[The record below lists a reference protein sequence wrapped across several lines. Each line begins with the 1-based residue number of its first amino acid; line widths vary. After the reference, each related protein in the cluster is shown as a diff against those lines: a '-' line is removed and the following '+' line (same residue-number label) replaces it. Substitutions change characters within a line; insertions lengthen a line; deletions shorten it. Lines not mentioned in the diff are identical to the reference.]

1 MNINITSVNFDAD
14 DKLKDFI
21 TSKLEKLN
29 RFYDK
34 ITGAE
39 VFLRLNN
46 NQEPDNKLVEIKVMI
61 PGNDLFAKKQAK
73 AFEAAADEA
82 VDALKSQLTKHKE
95 KQKK

>member
-14 DKLKDFI
+14 NKLKDFI
-21 TSKLEKLN
+21 TSRLEKLN

-34 ITGAE
+34 ITGAD

-61 PGNDLFAKKQAK
+61 PGNDLFAKKQAET
-73 AFEAAADEA
+73 FEAAADEA
-82 VDALKSQLTKHKE
+82 ADALKSQLSKHKE
-95 KQKK
+95 KLKK